1 MKRLVALAWLVLGA
15 GAKVARAQYNVPAQV
30 SGDSRERLVLAHDEE
45 PREPREDTTPIGYE
59 LGGSFDFLTSDPT
72 LANKSLKFTD
82 VVFFRAH
89 GLVAIGKQAELFFG
103 VDLLPKQPSYTDESV
118 WQGAL
123 LGTRF
128 LFGERLA
135 AYARGQFGPMLEKQG
150 YWTIDEA
157 AAQYRVDLADR
168 ELWWESTVGGTYTQ
182 LLPNMATAPRPIWMT
197 ELLAATG
204 IAIRDRKGMFATWL
218 SFAFHFPLA
227 SHPSPELDP
236 QTRVDLDLGIVLG
249 VSKTLDLFMQISILD
264 RGDFE
269 NPATTLPILSGGFDQ
284 HRLVFG
290 FNRRFGDRRH

>member
-1 MKRLVALAWLVLGA
+1 MTRAALVLAVCA
-15 GAKVARAQYNVPAQV
+15 GAKLAHAQYNVPAQV
-30 SGDSRERLVLAHDEE
+30 SGDSRERLLVAHDEE
-45 PREPREDTTPIGYE
+45 PHEDTTSIGYE

-89 GLVAIGKQAELFFG
+89 GLVAIGKQAELFGG
-103 VDLLPKQPSYTDESV
+103 VDLLPKQPSYTNESV

-123 LGTRF
+123 VGTRF
-128 LFGERLA
+128 MFGERLA
-135 AYARGQFGPMLEKQG
+135 AYARGQFGPLLEKQG

-168 ELWWESTVGGTYTQ
+168 ELWWESTLGSTYTQ
-182 LLPNMATAPRPIWMT
+182 LFPNMAMERPIWLT

-218 SFAFHFPLA
+218 SFAFHFPIA
-227 SHPSPELDP
+227 SHPSAEVDP
-236 QTRVDLDLGIVLG
+236 QTRVDLDLGVVLA
-249 VSKTLDLFMQISILD
+249 VSKTLDLFMEVSILD